1 MKLNHRSFSALT
13 WCLLL
18 AAPWYAPQAA
28 AQFKIAE
35 SFTGTTAPN
44 WTISGDA
51 FLTAPSIDTAGS
63 GWLRLTS
70 ALGNQVGTAR
80 YNGGTFT
87 ANQALTVK
95 FRYVAWG
102 GFGADGLS
110 FFLYDAAQNMAGA
123 VAGGGLGYCRGAG
136 GYLGIGVDEFGNFS
150 NPADSGRC
158 DLTPSSGPGFRP
170 DNFVVR
176 GPLSAAN
183 PNEFVAG
190 APVPGGIDE
199 PGATTRPTA
208 RVITFSLVPAG
219 VGFNITARYQ
229 ASDTAPVQV
238 LFSNVSFPYAPPG
251 PLSIGFSGSTGG
263 STNAHEVQSLSVAT
277 SNDVAIAVSGP
288 ASVLEGDTINY
299 TITVTNIG
307 PAALTSP
314 NSPTVIN
321 NFPAGITGVTWTCAG
336 SAGAS
341 CPASGTGNI
350 NTDALTL
357 PLGGT
362 VTFTVTGTVSTSPSC
377 APGGSLVNT
386 GTADFSDTAQY
397 LDPDPSNNTASVTT
411 AVDCLDTTP
420 NAFSF
425 TPVTNAPL
433 SSVQTSNS
441 ITVSGTNAAAPIS
454 ITGGEYSI
462 NGGPFTS
469 APGTVPPGATVVV
482 RQTASGTP
490 GTTTTATLTIGGVS
504 APFNVTTVAPDTTPN
519 AFSFTPVTGV
529 APSSVQTSNSITLG
543 GTNAPAPISITGG
556 EYSINGGPFTS
567 AAGTVPPGAT
577 VVVRQTAS
585 SALNTLT
592 AAVLTIGGVSA
603 PFNVTTRAAQPGV
616 LQFSSP
622 TYTGSGANPSVTVT
636 VTRTG
641 GTDGEVSADVLDDQG
656 RVVGTVTFANGV
668 GGSQNVVIP
677 LTNAAGGATLN
688 LRFGPPRGGATI
700 GTIATAVVTITA
712 APLEGIVIKSRDGG
726 GSMTPWALLLL
737 GFIIAWSRLCQHRQ
751 LARRYASAVALIAL
765 VAAGLAAP
773 TAFAGDPQD
782 WGRESR
788 WYVGARAGY
797 SVSEIDEERVTRNL
811 QRLGY
816 SVTATDVENSAP
828 TSSVYVGFDVDAHW
842 SLEAAYT
849 YLGRTYTTLG
859 GTTPRNLEQLFI
871 DATDVTHGAGE
882 AVSLSIVRRFEFTP
896 RFGVDLRGGV
906 YRWKNRTTICFGDS
920 ERYRRVENGA
930 GETIGIEPRFQLR
943 ENLDLGLAVDY
954 FKSTERNRFLH
965 GALTLEYHF

>member
-1 MKLNHRSFSALT
+1 
-13 WCLLL
+13 
-18 AAPWYAPQAA
+18 
-28 AQFKIAE
+28 
-35 SFTGTTAPN
+35 
-44 WTISGDA
+44 
-51 FLTAPSIDTAGS
+51 
-63 GWLRLTS
+63 
-70 ALGNQVGTAR
+70 
-80 YNGGTFT
+80 
-87 ANQALTVK
+87 
-95 FRYVAWG
+95 
-102 GFGADGLS
+102 
-110 FFLYDAAQNMAGA
+110 
-123 VAGGGLGYCRGAG
+123 
-136 GYLGIGVDEFGNFS
+136 
-150 NPADSGRC
+150 
-158 DLTPSSGPGFRP
+158 
-170 DNFVVR
+170 
-176 GPLSAAN
+176 
-183 PNEFVAG
+183 
-190 APVPGGIDE
+190 
-199 PGATTRPTA
+199 
-208 RVITFSLVPAG
+208 
-219 VGFNITARYQ
+219 
-229 ASDTAPVQV
+229 
-238 LFSNVSFPYAPPG
+238 
-251 PLSIGFSGSTGG
+251 
-263 STNAHEVQSLSVAT
+263 
-277 SNDVAIAVSGP
+277 
-288 ASVLEGDTINY
+288 
-299 TITVTNIG
+299 
-307 PAALTSP
+307 
-314 NSPTVIN
+314 
-321 NFPAGITGVTWTCAG
+321 
-336 SAGAS
+336 
-341 CPASGTGNI
+341 
-350 NTDALTL
+350 
-357 PLGGT
+357 
-362 VTFTVTGTVSTSPSC
+362 
-377 APGGSLVNT
+377 
-386 GTADFSDTAQY
+386 
-397 LDPDPSNNTASVTT
+397 
-411 AVDCLDTTP
+411 
-420 NAFSF
+420 
-425 TPVTNAPL
+425 
-433 SSVQTSNS
+433 
-441 ITVSGTNAAAPIS
+441 
-454 ITGGEYSI
+454 
-462 NGGPFTS
+462 
-469 APGTVPPGATVVV
+469 
-482 RQTASGTP
+482 
-490 GTTTTATLTIGGVS
+490 
-504 APFNVTTVAPDTTPN
+504 VTTVAPDTTPN

-603 PFNVTTRAAQPGV
+603 PFNVTTRSAQPGV

-737 GFIIAWSRLCQHRQ
+737 GFIIAWSRLRQHRQ
-751 LARRYASAVALIAL
+751 LARRYASALALIAL

-828 TSSVYVGFDVDAHW
+828 TSSVYVGFDIDAHW

-859 GTTPRNLEQLFI
+859 GTTPRDLEQLFI